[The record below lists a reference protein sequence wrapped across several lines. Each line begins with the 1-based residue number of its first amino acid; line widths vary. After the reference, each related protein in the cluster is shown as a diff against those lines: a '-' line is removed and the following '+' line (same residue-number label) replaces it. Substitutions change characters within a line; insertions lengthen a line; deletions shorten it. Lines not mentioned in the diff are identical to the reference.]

1 MESSSGFA
9 DIDAY
14 IAAADP
20 AARPI
25 LSEIRRV
32 VKLAVPQAQETISYR
47 MPAFKLKRIFFYFAA
62 FKKHVGVSP
71 PVTGDK
77 RLKKE
82 LLPFSNDKGNL
93 KFPLNAPIPYELI
106 ARVAAALSVQYSGDV
121 HDV

>member
-1 MESSSGFA
+1 MQSPAGFA

-14 IAAADP
+14 IAAANP

-25 LSEIRRV
+25 LREIRRV
-32 VKLAVPQAQETISYR
+32 VRLAVPQAQETISYK

-62 FKKHVGVSP
+62 FKKHVGIYP
-71 PVTGDK
+71 PVTSDK

-93 KFPLNAPIPYELI
+93 KFPLDAPIP
-106 ARVAAALSVQYSGDV
+106 
-121 HDV
+121 